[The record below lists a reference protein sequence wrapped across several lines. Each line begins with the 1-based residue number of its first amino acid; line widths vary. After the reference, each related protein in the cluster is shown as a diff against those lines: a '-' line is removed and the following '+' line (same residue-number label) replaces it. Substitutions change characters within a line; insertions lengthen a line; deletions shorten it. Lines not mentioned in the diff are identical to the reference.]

1 MITSGKNDNKKTQKT
16 DRQKPTTNCEN
27 KAIKTKSHKE
37 AYTQTLTKRAK
48 GKKNISIY
56 KKKNKGRE

>member
-37 AYTQTLTKRAK
+37 AYT
-48 GKKNISIY
+48 
-56 KKKNKGRE
+56 